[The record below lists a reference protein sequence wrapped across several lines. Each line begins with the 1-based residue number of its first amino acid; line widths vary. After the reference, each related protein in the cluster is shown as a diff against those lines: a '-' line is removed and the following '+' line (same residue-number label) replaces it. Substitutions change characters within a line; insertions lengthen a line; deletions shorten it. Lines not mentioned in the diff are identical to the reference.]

1 MIQNAADR
9 DYVLV
14 HVTGSKAS
22 FMYSF
27 FFIKEKKKKK
37 VLLYLADITN
47 VNVHIYRRPPLNG
60 HLWAVKSEDAY
71 LAWQRRP
78 MLP

>member
-14 HVTGSKAS
+14 HVTGCKAL
-22 FMYSF
+22 FMYLF
-27 FFIKEKKKKK
+27 
-37 VLLYLADITN
+37 LYLADITN
-47 VNVHIYRRPPLNG
+47 VNVQIYRRPPLNG
-60 HLWAVKSEDAY
+60 HLWVVKSEDAY